1 PSFPQYDIA
10 RSQMKGFGAVLA
22 FELKGGYEAA
32 VRFQDSLKLIL
43 RVASLGDV
51 QSLITHPASTSH
63 RMLSPE
69 ERIKRGISDGLVRL
83 SVGIEDPEDLWLD
96 IEQAL
101 NNLGQ

>member
-1 PSFPQYDIA
+1 M
-10 RSQMKGFGAVLA
+10 RGFGAVLA
-22 FELKGGYEAA
+22 FELKGGYQAA

-69 ERIKRGISDGLVRL
+69 ERLRRGITDGLVRL
-83 SVGIEDPEDLWLD
+83 SVGIEDAHDLWND

-101 NNLGQ
+101 DGLS